1 MTSALLILAALITL
15 GNICIA
21 LYVSVIAGTI
31 VYSWWKNLQVT
42 KDTLPPLLQEA
53 INKLAARYIEPYR
66 ELLDERG
73 KAITEPSRPHVDD
86 IVLEEDYTEW
96 MNRG

>member
-42 KDTLPPLLQEA
+42 KDTLPP
-53 INKLAARYIEPYR
+53 PYR